1 MRALAGEGFSMQRVH
16 ETRDAVANAERGS
29 VIGALDLRTIAN
41 GVSAANTA
49 IRRVRQDGGE
59 RLRAL
64 CAPFVPLPQ
73 LVARIDEAVGERGE
87 VLDRASPALG
97 RLRRGIAAAQ
107 AEARERTTAIAR
119 SSRYRSM
126 LQDDVVTIRE
136 GRFVVPIKAEFV
148 GEFKGIVHD
157 SSASGQTFFVEP
169 LETLEANNR
178 LRGLKVQEEHEVARI
193 LGELSNLVGTHASQ
207 LERNF
212 EIYAL
217 LDLVHARARLAESMR
232 AEVPALAPGAV
243 LTIVEGRHPLLDERA
258 VPQSFHLDEQ
268 TRMLLISGPNMGG
281 KTVTLKMTGL
291 FVLMA
296 YAGMH
301 LPAAPGTTIGFFERL
316 FTDIGDE
323 QSIAQN
329 ASTFS
334 AHLRRIGEIL
344 RGAGARSLV
353 LVDEIGS
360 GTEPAAGAAL
370 AVALLERLL
379 ALGSLT
385 IATTHA
391 NEIKLFAHSTPHVE
405 NASVRFDST
414 TYTPT
419 YQLDLGA
426 PGQSLA
432 FPLAR
437 ALHIDPEVIARAQS
451 VLSSSER
458 DYDRALAELAEVR
471 SAAAGEHDALVRE
484 RARYDA
490 LAAEAQRR
498 GEQFEAE
505 RRRFAREAEGRL
517 AETLR
522 AFARELERRWGERGR
537 AKITGGQSAALS
549 RTIGELRRE
558 LGLENRERTAAKAQ
572 EIHVGDRVMVGALEQ
587 EGTVVESGED
597 DAVIQI
603 GSMRT
608 TVKKDDLYSPG
619 APAARRPRAS
629 QAGAIGAEIAGRA
642 STEIDVRGKRFVE
655 AEPLVEQ
662 WLDEAALLGH
672 SPLRLI
678 HGKGTG
684 LLGRGLQQYLKTHPN
699 VRSLRYGHETE
710 GGSGVTIVELKDS
723 AGTRNPADSA
733 GTRNPADSAGTR
745 NPGDS
750 AGTRNPGDSA
760 GTRNPN

>member
-1 MRALAGEGFSMQRVH
+1 MRALAGEGFSLQRVH
-16 ETRDAVANAERGS
+16 ETRDAVANAERGA
-29 VIGALDLRTIAN
+29 VIAALDLRTIAN
-41 GVSAANTA
+41 GVAAANVA

-59 RLRAL
+59 RLRER
-64 CAPFVPLPQ
+64 CTPFVPLPQ
-73 LVARIDEAVGERGE
+73 LVARIDEAIGERGE

-97 RLRRGIAAAQ
+97 RLRRGITAAQ

-119 SSRYRSM
+119 SSRYRAM
-126 LQDDVVTIRE
+126 LQDEVVTIRE

-148 GEFKGIVHD
+148 HEFKGIVHD

-178 LRGLKVQEEHEVARI
+178 LRSLKVQEEHEVARV
-193 LGELSNLVGTHASQ
+193 LGELSTLVGQHAPQ
-207 LERNF
+207 LEANAD
-212 EIYAL
+212 IYAR
-217 LDLVHARARLAESMR
+217 LDLVYARARLAETMR
-232 AEVPALAPGAV
+232 AEAPALADGAV
-243 LTIVEGRHPLLDERA
+243 LTVSEGRHPLLDARA
-258 VPQSFHLDEQ
+258 VPQSFHLDDQ

-296 YAGMH
+296 YSGMH
-301 LPAAPGTTIGFFERL
+301 LPAGPGTTIGNFECL

-344 RGAGARSLV
+344 RGAGPRSLV

-379 ALGSLT
+379 AVGART

-391 NEIKLFAHSTPHVE
+391 NEIKLFAHSTAHVE
-405 NASVRFDST
+405 NASVRFDSS
-414 TYTPT
+414 TYAPT

-437 ALHIDPEVIARAQS
+437 AMEIDPEVIARAES

-471 SAAAGEHDALVRE
+471 TAAATEHDALVRE

-490 LAAEAQRR
+490 LAAEAHRR
-498 GEQFEAE
+498 SEQFETE

-537 AKITGGQSAALS
+537 AKITGGQSAALA
-549 RTIGELRRE
+549 RTIGELRRD
-558 LGLENRERTAAKAQ
+558 LGLENGERAAAKAQ
-572 EIHVGDRVMVGALEQ
+572 EVRVGDRVVVGALEQ
-587 EGTVVESGED
+587 EGIVVEAD
-597 DAVIQI
+597 DEEAVVQI

-608 TVKKDDLYSPG
+608 TVKKDDLFPAA
-619 APAARRPRAS
+619 APAARRPAPS
-629 QAGAIGAEIAGRA
+629 QAGATSAEIAARA
-642 STEIDVRGKRFVE
+642 SAEIDVRGKRFVE

-699 VRSLRYGHETE
+699 VRSIRYGHETE
-710 GGSGVTIVELKDS
+710 GGSGVTIVELK
-723 AGTRNPADSA
+723 
-733 GTRNPADSAGTR
+733 
-745 NPGDS
+745 
-750 AGTRNPGDSA
+750 
-760 GTRNPN
+760 